1 VVKVLPPSSPVLAL
15 PGVDQQREAIAALH
29 LGHHGADPVH
39 HRGATGP
46 RLRGGCERAD
56 IRERGAREEN
66 GGGVGA
72 GAADN
77 RERGRAQ
84 RERHGWNAGGG
95 AVGARRFHAMD
106 GSTLGSGAVGERLP
120 WKDSR
125 IWRGGSA
132 EECATRY
139 HGWNV
144 CGGGG
149 D

>member
-15 PGVDQQREAIAALH
+15 PGVDQQREAIVALH

-56 IRERGAREEN
+56 
-66 GGGVGA
+66 
-72 GAADN
+72 N
-77 RERGRAQ
+77 RERGR
-84 RERHGWNAGGG
+84 ERGERGRGRRTTESGDERGGS
-95 AVGARRFHAMD
+95 AMD
-106 GSTLGSGAVGERLP
+106 GMLGEARWGRDGFVPWMEVLSDLARWGSGCHGRTLGSG
-120 WKDSR
+120 
-125 IWRGGSA
+125 A
-132 EECATRY
+132 EECATRR

>member
-39 HRGATGP
+39 HRGATSP

-56 IRERGAREEN
+56 S
-66 GGGVGA
+66 
-72 GAADN
+72 
-77 RERGRAQ
+77 RERGR
-84 RERHGWNAGGG
+84 ERGERGRGRRTTESGGERG
-95 AVGARRFHAMD
+95 GSTMD
-106 GSTLGSGAVGERLP
+106 GSTLGSGAVGEWLP

-132 EECATRY
+132 EECATRR